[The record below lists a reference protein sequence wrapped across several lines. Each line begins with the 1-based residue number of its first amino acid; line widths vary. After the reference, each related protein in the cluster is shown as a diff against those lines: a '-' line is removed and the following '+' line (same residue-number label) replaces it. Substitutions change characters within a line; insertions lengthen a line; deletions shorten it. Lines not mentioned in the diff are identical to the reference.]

1 MTGVSPEAMRKTLGR
16 FCTGV
21 SVVAARLEGGIHA
34 MTANAFMSVSL
45 EPPLILV
52 SIDKRA
58 RMRCYL
64 DRPGCAFGVSVLHS
78 TQESVA
84 WHFAGRPVVDGEKAI
99 DVDESGFP
107 FVTGAI
113 AHVGCSLEQ
122 AHDAGDHTLFVGRVS
137 HLWSGAGE
145 PLLFHSGKF
154 ELIEKKQY
162 DERWA

>member
-1 MTGVSPEAMRKTLGR
+1 MTDVSPAAMRKTLGR

-21 SVVAARLEGGIHA
+21 TVIAIRHENGIHA

-58 RMRCYL
+58 RMRSYL

-78 TQESVA
+78 RQESVA
-84 WHFAGRPVVDGEKAI
+84 WHFAGRPVADGETVI
-99 DVDESGFP
+99 EVDKNGFP
-107 FVTGAI
+107 FVIGAI
-113 AHVGCSLEQ
+113 AHVACSLEQ
-122 AHDAGDHTLFVGRVS
+122 AHDAGDHTLYIGRVS
-137 HLWSGAGE
+137 RLWTGAGE

-154 ELIEKKQY
+154 EQIEKKVL